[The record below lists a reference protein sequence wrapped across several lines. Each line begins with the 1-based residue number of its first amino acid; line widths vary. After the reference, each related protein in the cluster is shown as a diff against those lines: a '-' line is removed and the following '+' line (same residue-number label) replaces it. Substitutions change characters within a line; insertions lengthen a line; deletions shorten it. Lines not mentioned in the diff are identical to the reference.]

1 MNIKPTR
8 MGLLLTKRKLKLAS
22 KGHKLL
28 KQKQD
33 VLIMEFFNVLREIKR
48 LRKEVAAKIIFA
60 QKSLSR
66 AQALQGTA
74 DIERVFNSLTDD
86 VVITFKQR
94 NVMGVKI
101 PEIDEIKT
109 DYHWYS
115 YLDSNVELDNAVVL
129 YREMFPSL
137 MKLAEKQLALN
148 RIADDIKK
156 TKRKVNALEYIIVPR
171 LEAVKDMISFK
182 LEEQEREN
190 FTRLKKIKKKKE

>member
-1 MNIKPTR
+1 

-94 NVMGVKI
+94 NIMGVKI

>member
-94 NVMGVKI
+94 NIMGVKI

>member
-94 NVMGVKI
+94 NIMGVKI

-137 MKLAEKQLALN
+137 MKLAERQLALN
-148 RIADDIKK
+148 RIAEDIKK

-171 LEAVKDMISFK
+171 LEAVKEMISFK

>member
-94 NVMGVKI
+94 NIMGVKI

-171 LEAVKDMISFK
+171 LEAVKEMISFK

>member
-1 MNIKPTR
+1 

-94 NVMGVKI
+94 NIMGVKI

-148 RIADDIKK
+148 RIAEDIKK